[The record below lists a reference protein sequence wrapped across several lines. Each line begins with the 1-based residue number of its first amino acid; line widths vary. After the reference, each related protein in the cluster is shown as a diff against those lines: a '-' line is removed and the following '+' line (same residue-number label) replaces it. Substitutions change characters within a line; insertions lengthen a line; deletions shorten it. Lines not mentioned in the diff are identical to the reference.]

1 MKQSDNPTQEMINEL
16 HQKYID
22 ALRNIYD
29 AYKEKYARNPNVE
42 LKIV

>member
-22 ALRNIYD
+22 ALKNIYD
-29 AYKEKYARNPNVE
+29 TYKEKYARNPNVE